1 MASSDRPSLR
11 RSLARGDIPRP
22 GQLRVATG
30 LTSIAPLKAVERIP
44 LELLWRSALRRMT
57 HTAFGVLLG
66 YVVLVTTEAD

>member
-1 MASSDRPSLR
+1 M
-11 RSLARGDIPRP
+11 
-22 GQLRVATG
+22 ATG